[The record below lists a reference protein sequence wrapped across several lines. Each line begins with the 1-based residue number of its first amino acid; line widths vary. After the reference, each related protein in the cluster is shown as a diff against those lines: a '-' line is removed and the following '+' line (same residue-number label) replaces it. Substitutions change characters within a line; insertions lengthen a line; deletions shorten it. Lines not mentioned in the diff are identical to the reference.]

1 MALPFDAD
9 GDGGDDD
16 GIDDG
21 VNVGDGNDDGGHP
34 AWAQCTLWPK
44 IALPLIVS
52 WNQIVAQ
59 IWSKSTLNTNW
70 SLENFYL
77 HN

>member
-1 MALPFDAD
+1 MNLTFSRGGNHGMALPFDAD

-34 AWAQCTLWPK
+34 A
-44 IALPLIVS
+44 
-52 WNQIVAQ
+52 
-59 IWSKSTLNTNW
+59 
-70 SLENFYL
+70 
-77 HN
+77 